1 MVTKFARMLRNP
13 RVRLG
18 YIIMLALFFGGAFL
32 YSVAQADAVTTRP
45 AETAVHAPIHLFAPL
60 TEFHIGERISLI
72 AVLLV
77 AVAGLVYAIMLAK
90 QVYKAD
96 QGTPKMQEIAG
107 AVREG
112 ANAYLGA
119 QFKKIGP
126 LIIVLTVVLYMTKM
140 SEPVYAFGRAGA
152 FLVGALFSW
161 AVGFV
166 GMRLAT
172 AGNLRVA
179 AAAQRSYGEA
189 MQLGYRTGTVTG
201 MLTDGLG
208 LLGGTIIFL
217 IYGEQ
222 AYEALL
228 GFGFGG
234 TLLALFMR
242 VGGGIYTKAADVGAD
257 LVGKIEKDI
266 PEDDPRN
273 AATIADN
280 VGDNVGD
287 CAGMAADIFESYE
300 VTIVAA
306 MILGLASF
314 GHKGVIFPLLVR
326 GIGVLGSI
334 ISTYTVKAGPNDTS
348 DTALHSVHRG
358 FWIGSL
364 ISIAGFMILGLCYL
378 HFDAEYL
385 KAYPQAL
392 AGFPDGVVSAL
403 PVWANFGMKDLDMR
417 PALTCLIGIFL
428 AVMLNKVTSY
438 YTHTSHA
445 PVKSLAR
452 ACQTGHATNIIQ
464 GFAVGYESAVAA
476 TLVIAT
482 AVFLSVMCYVGTP
495 PIFIAYGVAMTGIG
509 MLTLTGN
516 TISMDVFGPVADNAN
531 GIGEMGYEKDKMEK
545 ESPGSYK
552 KARQVLADLDAVGN
566 TTKAETKGIAI
577 GSAVIAAVSLF
588 ASFIAVIA
596 VGSEDKITKMTTDQ
610 YNFFAGLLTVADP
623 MVLIGFLI
631 GGTIP
636 FLFSSMLI
644 RAVGRAAFFIVKE
657 CRVQFHDKEI
667 WAGTKKPDY
676 GRVVDICTSTAQ
688 KELVGPA
695 LLALLAPMFV
705 GFLLGPY
712 ALGGF
717 LAGMILVGQLL
728 AVFMA
733 NAGGAWDNA
742 KKSIEDGLY
751 GGKGS
756 EAHRASV
763 TGDTVG
769 DPLKD
774 TAGPAINP
782 LVKVMNMVSLL
793 ALGLVLGNNVVGKH
807 PNTDAIGSA
816 LQAHRPASELLK
828 IPNLET
834 NWVIGLLIAAV
845 AVIGIAWA
853 VWRSKHESAEMKA
866 MDEELSAKSSGK

>member
-1 MVTKFARMLRNP
+1 MIRYLRTKWRQGRVKTAYVVFLAAFFAAGC
-13 RVRLG
+13 V
-18 YIIMLALFFGGAFL
+18 
-32 YSVAQADAVTTRP
+32 V
-45 AETAVHAPIHLFAPL
+45 APL
-60 TEFHIGERISLI
+60 LASEVAPTTTPAATAGEHFQWFSPFTSPKFNSVEQGALI
-72 AVLLV
+72 LVLGI
-77 AVAGLVYAIMLAK
+77 AIAGLIYALMLVR
-90 QVYKAD
+90 QVKIAD
-96 QGTPKMQEIAG
+96 QGTPKMQEIAA

-119 QFKKIGP
+119 QFRKIGP
-126 LIIVLTVVLYMTKM
+126 LIIIITIALFLTKWGHW
-140 SEPVYAFGRAGA
+140 EFAFGRSGA
-152 FLVGALFSW
+152 FLLGSLFSW
-161 AVGFV
+161 CVGFV

-172 AGNLRVA
+172 TGNLRVA
-179 AAAQRSYGEA
+179 AAARHSYGEA
-189 MQLGYRTGTVTG
+189 MQLGYRTGTITG

-208 LLGGTIIFL
+208 LLGGTCIFL
-217 IYGEQ
+217 VYGEQ

-257 LVGKIEKDI
+257 LVGKVEAGI

-326 GIGVLGSI
+326 GVGVLGSI
-334 ISTYTVKAGPNDTS
+334 ISTYTVKAGAEDTS
-348 DTALHSVHRG
+348 DTALKSVHRG
-358 FWIGSL
+358 FWIGSI
-364 ISIAGFMILGLCYL
+364 ISIVGFFVIGLLYL
-378 HFDAEYL
+378 HFPQEYFAQYTMA
-385 KAYPQAL
+385 KD
-392 AGFPDGVVSAL
+392 GFPNGNPADL
-403 PVWANFGMKDLDMR
+403 PFWANFFTSTLDMR
-417 PALTCLIGIFL
+417 PALTCLIGVFL
-428 AVMLNKVTSY
+428 AIALNKVTSY
-438 YTHTSHA
+438 YTHTSHS
-445 PVKSLAR
+445 PVKTLAR

-464 GFAVGYESAVAA
+464 GFAVGYESTVVSI
-476 TLVIAT
+476 LVIAG
-482 AVFLSVMCYVGTP
+482 AIFLSVLCYWGTP
-495 PIFIAYGVAMTGIG
+495 PVFIAYGVAMTGIG

-531 GIGEMGYEKDKMEK
+531 GIGEMGYDAAEMDRQQ
-545 ESPGSYK
+545 PGSYK
-552 KARQVLADLDAVGN
+552 RARQILADLDAVGN

-596 VGSEDKITKMTTDQ
+596 VGSEDRLADMTREQ
-610 YNFFAGLLTVADP
+610 YATFSARLTVAEP
-623 MVLIGFLI
+623 LVLIGLLI
-631 GGTIP
+631 GGAVP

-657 CRVQFHDKEI
+657 VRVQFRDPGI
-667 WAGTKKPDY
+667 MAGTKKPDY
-676 GRVVDICTSTAQ
+676 GRVVDICTTTAQ
-688 KELVGPA
+688 QELIGPG
-695 LLALLAPMFV
+695 LLAICAPAFV

-742 KKSIEDGLY
+742 KKMIEDGLY

-756 EAHRASV
+756 EAHKASV

-782 LVKVMNMVSLL
+782 LVKVMNMVCLL
-793 ALGLVLGNNVVGKH
+793 GLGLVISNNFMD
-807 PNTDAIGSA
+807 PNRLYDN
-816 LQAHRPASELLK
+816 PATHVS
-828 IPNLET
+828 T
-834 NWVIGLLIAAV
+834 RWYVGLLVAAV
-845 AVIGIAWA
+845 ALAGILWA
-853 VWRSKHESAEMKA
+853 VWRSKHESAEMKEIVGGI
-866 MDEELSAKSSGK
+866 DD